1 METYRPYNLVFSQCN
16 AYITL
21 EQCAVSTC
29 VFSKLMSSP
38 WVTEPKQN
46 REMRHFLA
54 PNHAAVNAKA
64 ICFYS
69 GFTTV
74 KLKSPVDIKVTA
86 HGKLGSV
93 GATALTML
101 WPWLAS
107 RLISRNELVKTGLK
121 CGKCSV
127 GHRPSRHDSAQLK
140 ACGSEQRRQ
149 RWWPMV
155 VLWLSSTGSLK
166 RTERSP
172 RRPTSSHDCG
182 E

>member
-1 METYRPYNLVFSQCN
+1 MHISLSKNVRFLRAS
-16 AYITL
+16 I
-21 EQCAVSTC
+21 SH
-29 VFSKLMSSP
+29 FSKLMSSP

-46 REMRHFLA
+46 REMRHSLA
-54 PNHAAVNAKA
+54 PNHATINAKA

-93 GATALTML
+93 GATASTML
-101 WPWLAS
+101 WPWPAS
-107 RLISRNELVKTGLK
+107 RLISRNGLVKTGSK
-121 CGKCSV
+121 SQWRWQMQCCV
-127 GHRPSRHDSAQLK
+127 GHRQGRSRHDSPQLK
-140 ACGSEQRRQ
+140 ACGSKQRRQ

-155 VLWLSSTGSLK
+155 VLRLSSTGSLK